1 MNLTRRKIGEIDP
14 KKKVTSETKYLC
26 DLILVMVRHA
36 QVYMRNVDSFA
47 WHGKHNEQQIFV
59 SLSIEYQKDLR
70 PLNVYIGQLQEHLHE
85 ADDNYQAFCGV
96 SSSTKKTLDRLL
108 NELKQKEN
116 DAQASEDNTNLV
128 GGLGVLG
135 AIGSATFAGLGIIA
149 TGGIGA
155 AVLLAGVASAM
166 SAGVAGVAYI
176 VAAEFKDKKDA
187 YVKLAAHTK
196 TIQANASK
204 MQEVVTEINRSL
216 EDIGTKVDTI
226 YETSLLTG
234 LKRLFSKMAELG
246 KISSECCRQLESL
259 ENDLKRSVNQ
269 LEVETRQR

>member
-1 MNLTRRKIGEIDP
+1 MNLTRRKIREIDP

-36 QVYMRNVDSFA
+36 KDYMRNVDSFA
-47 WHGKHNEQQIFV
+47 WHGKHNGQQSSIL
-59 SLSIEYQKDLR
+59 LSIEHQNLR
-70 PLNVYIGQLQEHLHE
+70 PLNVYIGQLQERLHIAE
-85 ADDNYQAFCGV
+85 DSYQAFCGV
-96 SSSTKKTLDRLL
+96 SNSTKETLDRLL
-108 NELKQKEN
+108 NELKQKE
-116 DAQASEDNTNLV
+116 DAARASEDNTNLV

-135 AIGSATFAGLGIIA
+135 AVGSAAFAGLGIIA

-155 AVLLAGVASAM
+155 AVLLAGAASAM

-176 VAAEFKDKKDA
+176 MAAEFKDKKDA

-196 TIQANASK
+196 TIQASASK
-204 MQEVVTEINRSL
+204 MQEIVTEINTSL

-226 YETSLLTG
+226 YETSLLTD

-246 KISSECCRQLESL
+246 KTSSECYRQLESL
-259 ENDLKRSVNQ
+259 ENDLKMSVNR